1 MMTDILNA
9 FYMTIELWIFLG
21 VLSIALFVE
30 EGVVAHNRKKLV
42 DNPTLW

>member
-1 MMTDILNA
+1 MEAIKEA
-9 FYMTIELWIFLG
+9 FYMTIELWVFLG